1 MGFLLNDTIIFSCS
15 CNHQELFASVIEN
28 SSLVGR
34 RQEFLKIHF
43 CIEDSQ
49 HKVDGSMF
57 YTAALE
63 IVIIKTNKDK
73 LLH

>member
-1 MGFLLNDTIIFSCS
+1 MDFLLNDTIIFSCS

-28 SSLVGR
+28 LSLVGR

-57 YTAALE
+57 YTVAL
-63 IVIIKTNKDK
+63 
-73 LLH
+73 